1 MQKIVRRRIFSDED
15 RKFNREMI
23 DCARENRV
31 EQSFPDRRG
40 GKMLMGNR
48 LESKILENR
57 DYDITSEILS
67 EFRKK
72 WGISE

>member
-23 DCARENRV
+23 DCARANRV
-31 EQSFPDRRG
+31 DQRIPDRRG

-48 LESKILENR
+48 LESKIFENR

>member
-1 MQKIVRRRIFSDED
+1 MQKIVRKRIFSDED

-23 DCARENRV
+23 DCVKENRK
-31 EQSFPDRRG
+31 EQNIPDRRG

-48 LESKILENR
+48 LESKIFEDRN
-57 DYDITSEILS
+57 YDFTSKILA
-67 EFRKK
+67 EFRDK